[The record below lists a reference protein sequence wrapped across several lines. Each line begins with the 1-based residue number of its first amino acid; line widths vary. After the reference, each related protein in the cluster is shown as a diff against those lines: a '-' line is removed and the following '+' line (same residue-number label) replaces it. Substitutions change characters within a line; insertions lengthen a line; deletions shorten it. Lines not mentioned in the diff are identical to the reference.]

1 MRPLHCDCKARWEEI
16 ERAEEQ
22 SPEVRF
28 EAQRLPDASPSM
40 LSVLQE
46 ERAPSQSAD
55 HDLTWTQLVGL
66 HNLVSI
72 FHDLCCLST

>member
-1 MRPLHCDCKARWEEI
+1 MRPLQFCADCKARWEEI

-22 SPEVRF
+22 SPDVRF

-46 ERAPSQSAD
+46 ERASSQSAD
-55 HDLTWTQLVGL
+55 HDRPGQSWLDCKT
-66 HNLVSI
+66 
-72 FHDLCCLST
+72 

>member
-1 MRPLHCDCKARWEEI
+1 MRPLQFCADCKARWEEI

-22 SPEVRF
+22 SPDVRY

-55 HDLTWTQLVGL
+55 HDRPGQSWLDYKT
-66 HNLVSI
+66 
-72 FHDLCCLST
+72 